1 MATLLT
7 FCRPI
12 MRTSA
17 FRTRKIHFVVGKRVL
32 EPSRIEHRTLTF
44 SLFRRQFV
52 SAGGLGDSSG
62 EGKNVAQDLPRG
74 TVSLDVIYEKL
85 KYLAQGLKTEE
96 ERNEALAKISKAF
109 ESHKN
114 ETDENKIQQLL
125 ADAQSHLSFYKMVSR
140 RRLPVELDDEKDE
153 LSMGQH
159 FVMDK
164 KTGKLVETDSVLSD
178 KLVANKNKIIDK
190 SQVTAEHR
198 RKHEQFLGDSIL
210 WAENN

>member
-17 FRTRKIHFVVGKRVL
+17 FRISKSHFVVGKRVL
-32 EPSRIEHRTLTF
+32 EPSSIEHRTLTF
-44 SLFRRQFV
+44 SLFSRQFV
-52 SAGGLGDSSG
+52 SAGSLGDSG
-62 EGKNVAQDLPRG
+62 EDKGVAQDLPRG

-85 KYLAQGLKTEE
+85 KYLAHGLKTEE

-198 RKHEQFLGDSIL
+198 RKHEQLLRRQHFMGRK
-210 WAENN
+210 

>member
-1 MATLLT
+1 M
-7 FCRPI
+7 
-12 MRTSA
+12 
-17 FRTRKIHFVVGKRVL
+17 
-32 EPSRIEHRTLTF
+32 F
-44 SLFRRQFV
+44 SRQFV
-52 SAGGLGDSSG
+52 SAGSLGDSG
-62 EGKNVAQDLPRG
+62 EDKGVAQDLPRG

-85 KYLAQGLKTEE
+85 KYLAHGLKTEE

-198 RKHEQFLGDSIL
+198 RKHEQLLRRQHFMGRK
-210 WAENN
+210 

>member
-1 MATLLT
+1 MATPLT
-7 FCRPI
+7 LCRPI
-12 MRTSA
+12 TRTSA
-17 FRTRKIHFVVGKRVL
+17 FRTLKSHFVVGKRVL
-32 EPSRIEHRTLTF
+32 EPSSVEH
-44 SLFRRQFV
+44 SLFNRQFV
-52 SAGGLGDSSG
+52 STGGLGDSG
-62 EGKNVAQDLPRG
+62 GNKGVVQDLPRG
-74 TVSLDVIYEKL
+74 TVSIDVIYKKL
-85 KYLAQGLKTEE
+85 KYLAHGLKTEE

-140 RRLPVELDDEKDE
+140 RRLPAELDEEKDE

-198 RKHEQFLGDSIL
+198 RKHEQLLRRQHFMGRK
-210 WAENN
+210 

>member
-1 MATLLT
+1 MATLLNL
-7 FCRPI
+7 CRPTI
-12 MRTSA
+12 RASSSW
-17 FRTRKIHFVVGKRVL
+17 RHKSHFVVGKRVL
-32 EPSRIEHRTLTF
+32 EPSSAKHRTPTY
-44 SLFRRQFV
+44 SVFRRRFV
-52 SAGGLGDSSG
+52 SAGGTGVSD
-62 EGKNVAQDLPRG
+62 EGKDAAQDLPRG
-74 TVSLDVIYEKL
+74 TVSIDVIYEKL
-85 KYLAQGLKTEE
+85 RYLAQGLKNEE

-198 RKHEQFLGDSIL
+198 RKHEQLLRRQHFMGRK
-210 WAENN
+210 